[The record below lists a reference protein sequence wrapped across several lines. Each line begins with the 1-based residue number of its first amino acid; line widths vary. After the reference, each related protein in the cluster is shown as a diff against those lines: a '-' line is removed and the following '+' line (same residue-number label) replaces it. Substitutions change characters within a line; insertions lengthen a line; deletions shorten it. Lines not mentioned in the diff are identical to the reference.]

1 MSWPKT
7 PEQHGHAIVKLLAD
21 QNREFNIGIRLLT
34 SCIHQHFIKAMQ

>member
-1 MSWPKT
+1 MTTTIYIHPAYT
-7 PEQHGHAIVKLLAD
+7 D